1 MINKEKKEYD
11 KQYRVEHKQE
21 INKKNKRY
29 RIKHR
34 KELNKKNRQY
44 HANHIE
50 EIKNS
55 RKQHLY
61 NITQEQYN
69 ELFYKQNG
77 NCAIC
82 GKNQS
87 ELKKVLSVDHNH
99 ITGKVRGL
107 LCSKC
112 NFGIGNLNDDIN
124 MLTQA
129 IIYLKNND

>member
-11 KQYRVEHKQE
+11 KQYRVEHREE
-21 INKKNKRY
+21 INKKNGRY
-29 RIKHR
+29 RTKHR
-34 KELNKKNRQY
+34 KELNEYNKQY
-44 HANHIE
+44 HAEHTE
-50 EIKNS
+50 EIKEY
-55 RKQHLY
+55 RTQHRY

-69 ELFYKQNG
+69 ELFDKQKG
-77 NCAIC
+77 KCGIC
-82 GKNQS
+82 GKHQS
-87 ELKKVLSVDHNH
+87 ELKKALYIDHNH

-129 IIYLKNND
+129 ITYLKNND